1 MSPDIEAVHRLL
13 LDQKASFK
21 KLFSARASYT
31 WYVVK
36 CAYIF
41 NPGVECGQTLHWEVP
56 DRVHPRVPP
65 RLSHCLFPG
74 LTGLPQEA
82 CSPRMKAHTTQV
94 WGFLG
99 GFFGQLL
106 QSQKNKDPTHWSW
119 STPQLVKSVWP
130 LSETNWSRMGET
142 DPYASLWHF
151 TDKSSVQALSF
162 LHLSLL
168 DLWIFYSH

>member
-13 LDQKASFK
+13 LDQKASSK
-21 KLFSARASYT
+21 KLFSARAPRGMSLN
-31 WYVVK
+31 
-36 CAYIF
+36 AYIF

-74 LTGLPQEA
+74 LSGLPQEA
-82 CSPRMKAHTTQV
+82 CSPRMKAHATQV
-94 WGFLG
+94 F
-99 GFFGQLL
+99 FFGNYF
-106 QSQKNKDPTHWSW
+106 SHKKKKDPTQWSW

-151 TDKSSVQALSF
+151 TDKSRVQALSF